1 LTCHHCIKKSSGSCI
16 QCDYKNCAVS
26 RHVRCAVKS
35 GMIFEWNKMEK
46 LTNKNYL
53 TDENHDMP
61 VFCEKHRVIGS
72 LAFR

>member
-1 LTCHHCIKKSSGSCI
+1 
-16 QCDYKNCAVS
+16 
-26 RHVRCAVKS
+26 VKC

>member
-1 LTCHHCIKKSSGSCI
+1 
-16 QCDYKNCAVS
+16 
-26 RHVRCAVKS
+26 
-35 GMIFEWNKMEK
+35 MIFEWNKMEK

-72 LAFR
+72 LAFRQGGDEMLIEKKKSKNEEKKVNKD